1 MTENIEFENP
11 MKNNNDKNNERIFK
25 DVKKFPDSPGVYLM
39 KDRENRVIYVGKASS
54 LRDRVSQYFR
64 GQESPKNRMLVRNI
78 EDVEYIVTGNEV
90 EALVLESNL
99 IKEHVPRYNVRLR
112 DDKAYPFIKITNDEY
127 PRICIARRREKD
139 GAQYFGPYPSS
150 RAIRELIRMA
160 SGFGIRQCKKKLP
173 CPPCLNYHIK
183 QCAAPCLG
191 NVTKEEY
198 QDIIRNVTDFLKGK
212 RSQLIQSLEEEMK
225 KLSEMQDYEAAA
237 RVRDLI
243 NALQELSEK
252 QRVNMPGQKEQDV
265 IAYALSNSTGSI
277 QIFHISEGK
286 LKGRDVFSL
295 NTAGSDETE
304 VISSFIKQYYQE
316 VNPPEEIIIPVN
328 ITDESILQ
336 WLSSRGA
343 KLKTSKNKVERG
355 LMNLAQENVRML
367 LNQKMLAEGKD
378 KSEALVELQKAL
390 ALPVMP
396 ATIEA
401 FDISNISGTDAV
413 GSLVAFKDGK
423 PDKKNYR
430 RFRIKTIQGAD
441 DFAMMGEVVGRA
453 YSRKKEEGKMMPD
466 LILIDGGKGQL
477 NAALAALKGRKQNI
491 VALAK
496 EFEYIFLPGREAPII
511 LPKGSPTLQ
520 LLQRIRDEAHRFAIE
535 YHRKL
540 RGKKIVESALDE
552 IAGIGLKK
560 KQALLRYFGSVEKL
574 REAEVSEIEGVPGI
588 TRKDAGWVWGYFHK
602 QHMDI

>member
-1 MTENIEFENP
+1 
-11 MKNNNDKNNERIFK
+11 
-25 DVKKFPDSPGVYLM
+25 
-39 KDRENRVIYVGKASS
+39 
-54 LRDRVSQYFR
+54 
-64 GQESPKNRMLVRNI
+64 
-78 EDVEYIVTGNEV
+78 
-90 EALVLESNL
+90 
-99 IKEHVPRYNVRLR
+99 
-112 DDKAYPFIKITNDEY
+112 
-127 PRICIARRREKD
+127 
-139 GAQYFGPYPSS
+139 
-150 RAIRELIRMA
+150 
-160 SGFGIRQCKKKLP
+160 
-173 CPPCLNYHIK
+173 
-183 QCAAPCLG
+183 
-191 NVTKEEY
+191 
-198 QDIIRNVTDFLKGK
+198 
-212 RSQLIQSLEEEMK
+212 
-225 KLSEMQDYEAAA
+225 
-237 RVRDLI
+237 
-243 NALQELSEK
+243 
-252 QRVNMPGQKEQDV
+252 
-265 IAYALSNSTGSI
+265 
-277 QIFHISEGK
+277 
-286 LKGRDVFSL
+286 
-295 NTAGSDETE
+295 
-304 VISSFIKQYYQE
+304 
-316 VNPPEEIIIPVN
+316 
-328 ITDESILQ
+328 LQ